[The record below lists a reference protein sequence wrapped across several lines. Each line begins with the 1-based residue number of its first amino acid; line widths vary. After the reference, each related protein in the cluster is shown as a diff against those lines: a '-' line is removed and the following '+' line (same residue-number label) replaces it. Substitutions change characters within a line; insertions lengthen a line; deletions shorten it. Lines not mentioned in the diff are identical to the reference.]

1 MSTLLIILIIILII
15 EHKLIILLLFTPLIR
30 LSAIIEKK
38 YYKDGSLPKPI
49 SIFQK
54 IEFFFFL
61 KMDALKN
68 RLFLLWISHIY
79 VHFIRDFFY
88 KKIYLIDIKENAIIY
103 YGAEIRNPTGLCIGK
118 GSIIGD
124 NAILDARAGL
134 IIGDDVNLSSDVQ
147 IWTYQHDYR
156 DPFFSCNPGHY
167 GKVIIGN
174 RAWIGPRVIILHSVK
189 IGEGAVIAA
198 GAVVTKDVPP
208 FTLVGG
214 IPAKIIGK
222 RPQNLKYHFNGKAC
236 SFL

>member
-1 MSTLLIILIIILII
+1 MIKTKKELEFYILADRIMAGLPDCASTKEWI
-15 EHKLIILLLFTPLIR
+15 
-30 LSAIIEKK
+30 AN
-38 YYKDGSLPKPI
+38 
-49 SIFQK
+49 
-54 IEFFFFL
+54 FL
-61 KMDALKN
+61 KELLGIYQTSEYLK
-68 RLFLLWISHIY
+68 
-79 VHFIRDFFY
+79 
-88 KKIYLIDIKENAIIY
+88 A
-103 YGAEIRNPTGLCIGK
+103 IRNPTGLCIGK

>member
-1 MSTLLIILIIILII
+1 MSILLIFLITILIIGYRLV
-15 EHKLIILLLFTPLIR
+15 ILLLFIPLIR

-38 YYKDGSLPKPI
+38 YYRNGRLPNPK
-49 SIFQK
+49 SVFQK
-54 IEFFFFL
+54 IEFSFFH

-79 VHFIRDFFY
+79 AHFIRDFFY
-88 KKIYLIDIKENAIIY
+88 KDIYLIDINKNVIIY
-103 YGAEIRNPTGLCIGK
+103 YGAEIRNPTGLHIGK

-124 NAILDARAGL
+124 NAILDARAGI
-134 IIGDDVNLSSDVQ
+134 IIGDDVNLSSGVQ

-156 DPFFSCNPGHY
+156 DPFFSCNPDHY
-167 GKVIIGN
+167 GKVIIEN
-174 RAWIGPRVIILHSVK
+174 RAWIGPRVIILHNVK
-189 IGEGAVIAA
+189 IGEGAVVAA

-214 IPAKIIGK
+214 IPAKVIGQ
-222 RPQNLKYHFNGKAC
+222 RPQNLRYHFNGKAC